1 VAKTKYLILDGGM
14 VVGYAAKELVGLGI
28 SGGEL
33 AIFSADSAMPYER
46 PPLSKRSSGKDEGA
60 GTN

>member
-1 VAKTKYLILDGGM
+1 M

-33 AIFSADSAMPYER
+33 AIVSAAAPI
-46 PPLSKRSSGKDEGA
+46 LH
-60 GTN
+60 